1 MNNYPHLKE
10 RIGVVPVAFD
20 TTLAYGANLTKGFK
34 NLLAASQYEEA
45 CLLFYINA
53 WSATPAGESIT
64 IEVLESDTN
73 VAAAYAAPSPAHSQV
88 FGPTANGGGGETIGS
103 GGVILRFH
111 FKPGQFKDWIR
122 FRITSDTTGGDET
135 LDYTAVLL
143 LGAAKVEPVTQPVAS
158 TVLVT
163 PS

>member
-20 TTLAYGANLTKGFK
+20 TVLANGANTTKGFK
-34 NLLAASQYEEA
+34 NLLATSQYEEA
-45 CLLFYINA
+45 CFVLYLNA
-53 WSATPAGESIT
+53 WSASVAGEKIT
-64 IEVLESDTN
+64 VEIQHSDTN
-73 VAAAYAAPSPAHSQV
+73 VGTAYAAPDPAHSQI
-88 FGPTANGGGGETIGS
+88 FGPTAQGGGGETLP
-103 GGVILRFH
+103 GGVLLFF

-122 FRITSDTTGGDET
+122 FKITVTTTDGDET
-135 LDYTAVLL
+135 IDYTGLLL
-143 LGAAKVEPVTQPVAS
+143 LGAAKVEPVSQPVAS